1 MTYDAFVNKRSD
13 SMIVDS
19 ELSVKR
25 KIEFLNGVEK
35 LYGYTIHQAE
45 NSISTRVSQHSV
57 FLNEINMLPGLEFLI
72 TAVLSGS

>member
-25 KIEFLNGVEK
+25 KIEFFNGVEK
-35 LYGYTIHQAE
+35 LYG
-45 NSISTRVSQHSV
+45 
-57 FLNEINMLPGLEFLI
+57 
-72 TAVLSGS
+72 